1 MAERRSTNKRNQS
14 RRRNQRAATDALR
27 LILALIL
34 VAVAVVVVIFVK
46 KELGTGFSGG
56 RESSE
61 ASAEETEESSGE
73 TASEDAEQPGFNR
86 DEEGR
91 LYYLDED
98 GERLSDTWLSED
110 EKLYYID
117 AEGFVQTD
125 DMSSDGMEFE
135 FSEEGEVTSI
145 EYDEHYRPAEQEE
158 EDKEYYSL
166 VKTPRI
172 WVYLDQEERLGSFF
186 LIRYRRTTENTSN
199 ALGGDNHQY
208 CSPYG
213 MQIDEEYIYYLP
225 LSSSPEPEDQYING
239 NLYRMEP
246 GAAARELVAE
256 DVEGYKVLEGDI
268 YYQSGGRIYYTR
280 NAGEDTTLP
289 DFSQVEDFYVDISS
303 GDKAYLCTVDGR
315 RVTLQSKEFK
325 AGNFRYELSAEGE
338 ILSVADKSSVNTGGY
353 TYTVEA
359 DDAFGTPL
367 SRVVRTSDETGK
379 KEIISSEFEGRCG
392 DLHYDFDSGNIF
404 AEYTDTSGKS
414 RILKITKDGDVDYLL
429 DDGGDA
435 KLELYALQDNNAICR
450 AEGAD
455 SVSFISLR
463 LRATVPLALAVEPV
477 EEGEESSEVIDI
489 NGSGSSGSGSGLQ
502 NVEAPT
508 AQSTDSPVS
517 EGPVSEKPVDTVSGP
532 GAGLPAGGNVPQGEL
547 ENLSPGAGS
556 VVGGAPP
563 G

>member
-1 MAERRSTNKRNQS
+1 M
-14 RRRNQRAATDALR
+14 TDALR
-27 LILALIL
+27 LLLALIL
-34 VAVAVVVVIFVK
+34 IAAAVFVVLFVRN
-46 KELGTGFSGG
+46 ELGSGLGFLHGT
-56 RESSE
+56 EK
-61 ASAEETEESSGE
+61 ETEESTEESS
-73 TASEDAEQPGFNR
+73 SEAEPEEEAEGFNR

-91 LYYLDED
+91 LYYLGED
-98 GERLSDTWLSED
+98 GDRISDTWLSLE
-110 EKLYYID
+110 EKLYYLD
-117 AEGFVQTD
+117 EEGFAQTEP
-125 DMSSDGMEFE
+125 MSFEGMEYT

-145 EYDEHYRPAEQEE
+145 EYDEYYRPAEQEE
-158 EDKEYYSL
+158 EDKEYYSV

-213 MQIDEEYIYYLP
+213 MQIDENYIYYLP

-246 GAAARELVAE
+246 GAVVRELVAE

-280 NAGEDTTLP
+280 HAGEDTTLP

-303 GDKAYLCTVDGR
+303 GDKAYLCTEDGR
-315 RVTLQSKEFK
+315 RVTLQSEEFK

-367 SRVVRTSDETGK
+367 SRVVRISDETGK

>member
-1 MAERRSTNKRNQS
+1 MGNGGKRGL
-14 RRRNQRAATDALR
+14 AAVGLV
-27 LILALIL
+27 ILLTIL
-34 VAVAVVVVIFVK
+34 FCLSA
-46 KELGTGFSGG
+46 
-56 RESSE
+56 R
-61 ASAEETEESSGE
+61 AEEGSVWTEEGSVSG
-73 TASEDAEQPGFNR
+73 D
-86 DEEGR
+86 
-91 LYYLDED
+91 L
-98 GERLSDTWLSED
+98 GE
-110 EKLYYID
+110 Y
-117 AEGFVQTD
+117 
-125 DMSSDGMEFE
+125 
-135 FSEEGEVTSI
+135 
-145 EYDEHYRPAEQEE
+145 
-158 EDKEYYSL
+158 
-166 VKTPRI
+166 
-172 WVYLDQEERLGSFF
+172 
-186 LIRYRRTTENTSN
+186 
-199 ALGGDNHQY
+199 
-208 CSPYG
+208 
-213 MQIDEEYIYYLP
+213 
-225 LSSSPEPEDQYING
+225 
-239 NLYRMEP
+239 
-246 GAAARELVAE
+246 
-256 DVEGYKVLEGDI
+256 
-268 YYQSGGRIYYTR
+268 
-280 NAGEDTTLP
+280 

-303 GDKAYLCTVDGR
+303 GDKAYLCTEDGR
-315 RVTLQSKEFK
+315 RVTLQSEEFK
-325 AGNFRYELSAEGE
+325 AGNFRYELSAGGE